1 MIVKHEIKDSEN
13 QEVLTTIILNLGSVV
28 SAKMSPEG
36 FISVSL
42 QSGVTYDTESANA
55 GSRMMAQ
62 LFWDHLTRACN
73 PITVNSTEGNVATVS
88 LKQEGVSREKQDDKK
103 AVGQKTNRQ
112 DYKKV

>member
-13 QEVLTTIILNLGSVV
+13 QEVLTTVILNLGSVTH
-28 SAKMSPEG
+28 AKKSPEG
-36 FISVSL
+36 FISVNL

-55 GSRMMAQ
+55 SSRMMAA
-62 LFWDHLTRACN
+62 LFWDHLSRACN

-88 LKQEGVSREKQDDKK
+88 LKQEGVSHEKDNKK
-103 AVGQKTNRQ
+103 SGGQKTNRQ